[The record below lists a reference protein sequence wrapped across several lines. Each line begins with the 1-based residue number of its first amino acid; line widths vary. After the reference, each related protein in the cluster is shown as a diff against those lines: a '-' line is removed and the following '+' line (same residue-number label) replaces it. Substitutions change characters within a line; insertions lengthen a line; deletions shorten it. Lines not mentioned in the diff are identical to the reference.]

1 MTVCKDDCMR
11 IPVLYTYYRVHT
23 NTYIHDIIHVC
34 VPGTVPGY
42 SIMRLLR
49 EDTSEKNENYNYYSY
64 IIHTYIIHY
73 TLMRIYDLPV
83 LYGTARE
90 REKNK
95 MTK

>member
-1 MTVCKDDCMR
+1 MR

-49 EDTSEKNENYNYYSY
+49 EDTSEKNENYKI
-64 IIHTYIIHY
+64 IIHLHY
-73 TLMRIYDLPV
+73 TLMRIYDLRDST
-83 LYGTARE
+83 G
-90 REKNK
+90 KGSGK
-95 MTK
+95 K

>member
-1 MTVCKDDCMR
+1 MR

-64 IIHTYIIHY
+64 IIHY

-83 LYGTARE
+83 RDSTG
-90 REKNK
+90 KGSGK
-95 MTK
+95 K